1 MTQLKFIL
9 KDRRSIE
16 CSGRF
21 SEVIERLVYNVY
33 NDVIM
38 YNVCIYIYIY
48 IYIYV
53 IMLQF

>member
-33 NDVIM
+33 NVTTC
-38 YNVCIYIYIY
+38 VCVYIYIYIY
-48 IYIYV
+48 IYIL
-53 IMLQF
+53 ML